1 VKTTTRTRISATPV
15 VALAGVCAIILF
27 VVISILPH

>member
-1 VKTTTRTRISATPV
+1 MTTSAQFRVP
-15 VALAGVCAIILF
+15 ASLIRLAGGCAIILF